1 MNDIGQLRIYVSDRY
16 FPLYHELSG
25 NYLFGQ
31 NSEFFIYCVCVG
43 EKYGQKQS
51 LTKRHELCRA
61 ITLTDYDK
69 TVLKALYV
77 KERKTM
83 APDAKAAVSLAEEYA
98 EGGLMH
104 LIEEV
109 LSDHVVVYDDG
120 VYHLKTQDDL
130 ELQMALSEFVL
141 KELREVPF

>member
-1 MNDIGQLRIYVSDRY
+1 
-16 FPLYHELSG
+16 
-25 NYLFGQ
+25 
-31 NSEFFIYCVCVG
+31 
-43 EKYGQKQS
+43 
-51 LTKRHELCRA
+51 
-61 ITLTDYDK
+61 
-69 TVLKALYV
+69 
-77 KERKTM
+77 
-83 APDAKAAVSLAEEYA
+83 
-98 EGGLMH
+98 MH